1 MKRNEFKISVIIP
14 VYNADQ
20 YLKKA
25 IESVINQ
32 TIGFEN
38 IELIIV
44 NDKSTDNSKNI
55 IEEYANKYNNI
66 TAIHLEKNSGLPGR
80 PRNIGIEASSA
91 DYIIFL
97 DADDEYYPNAFELFY
112 NTITSENSDFVMGS
126 HFHNN
131 GKRKMKI
138 NILHYCDDDSD
149 IININPLK
157 NQHTFDMT
165 SHNHV
170 APWGKI
176 FKRKLIEDHDIRFPE
191 DTLAEDTYFYFKALK
206 NSKKVTL
213 LPNDELY
220 LYNIYESSKSTIHN
234 HNLTAYNNYLK
245 GFSNVM
251 KILEEV
257 PYSKHI
263 VLNSNIGNL
272 LLIFTNLK
280 MTDKKENVVKLHELE
295 MSLDE
300 RVKFGKRE
308 LRFLNN
314 QILKRRFIIAIITS
328 EVYKILYNTNFIKQ
342 LYRKRHE
349 S

>member
-1 MKRNEFKISVIIP
+1 
-14 VYNADQ
+14 
-20 YLKKA
+20 
-25 IESVINQ
+25 
-32 TIGFEN
+32 
-38 IELIIV
+38 
-44 NDKSTDNSKNI
+44 
-55 IEEYANKYNNI
+55 
-66 TAIHLEKNSGLPGR
+66 
-80 PRNIGIEASSA
+80 
-91 DYIIFL
+91 
-97 DADDEYYPNAFELFY
+97 
-112 NTITSENSDFVMGS
+112 
-126 HFHNN
+126 
-131 GKRKMKI
+131 
-138 NILHYCDDDSD
+138 
-149 IININPLK
+149 
-157 NQHTFDMT
+157 
-165 SHNHV
+165 
-170 APWGKI
+170 
-176 FKRKLIEDHDIRFPE
+176 
-191 DTLAEDTYFYFKALK
+191 
-206 NSKKVTL
+206 
-213 LPNDELY
+213 
-220 LYNIYESSKSTIHN
+220 
-234 HNLTAYNNYLK
+234 
-245 GFSNVM
+245 M